1 MNKPGFSQLA
11 IYGFL
16 ILFSVA
22 NAIIREDW
30 YNMYRIGF
38 LVLAVTAS
46 AMIAYEL
53 GNETSK

>member
-16 ILFSVA
+16 ILFCVA
-22 NAIIREDW
+22 SAILKQDW

-46 AMIAYEL
+46 AMIAHEL
-53 GNETSK
+53 GKPTEK